1 MVIPSSGMVIPS
13 PGMVMASLLGVHHGT
28 SGRLRELANGSL
40 RILGKSVTACMNVP
54 TARLRST
61 SHSTTSV
68 SSVRRELMLD
78 QIEFGVEGVMS
89 HTTLTD
95 QGTKAE
101 VALLYRQMVLLVCQV
116 PLVRLCWISLLG
128 SSQLLLLIL
137 TMMLIPE
144 C

>member
-1 MVIPSSGMVIPS
+1 MVKAS
-13 PGMVMASLLGVHHGT
+13 PEMVMAGLRAVRRGT
-28 SGRLRELANGSL
+28 PGRLREHANGSL
-40 RILGKSVTACMNVP
+40 RILEKSVTACMSVP

-101 VALLYRQMVLLVCQV
+101 VDLPYQQM
-116 PLVRLCWISLLG
+116 
-128 SSQLLLLIL
+128 IL
-137 TMMLIPE
+137 
-144 C
+144 